1 MVRAAA
7 WIRSL
12 LTDLPLVF
20 SIGRRDL
27 QLALQF
33 QLNMARSK
41 QGFDLDS
48 TESGAADA
56 LLRMILKSL
65 ADDDVERLSALLFVS
80 TDPLGLALSAYEV
93 LTEEAHRMRFTDPY
107 ATEELLGA
115 ARILAKLLDG
125 LIYNMGKVK
134 VEKDKTVLM
143 TPLKDMLQLQCV
155 YMPQREISNLELA
168 LDISCEPVL
177 ISGEVQRISNDQW
190 FKKGEFFGEGRALE
204 KWARD
209 LITSPAMLFGVEFSS
224 YLIFLFLLSSLQ
236 SQTQYHAHH
245 TGSCRDRPEWRDSI
259 HTDQGCTAWNLPI
272 DSGRMDRIDHCN
284 THFEGWGSPQ
294 VSCEVAIR
302 S

>member
-1 MVRAAA
+1 
-7 WIRSL
+7 
-12 LTDLPLVF
+12 
-20 SIGRRDL
+20 
-27 QLALQF
+27 
-33 QLNMARSK
+33 
-41 QGFDLDS
+41 
-48 TESGAADA
+48 
-56 LLRMILKSL
+56 MILKSL

-168 LDISCEPVL
+168 LDMRCETVL
-177 ISGEVQRISNDQW
+177 SSGEVQQISNDRW
-190 FKKGEFFGEGRALE
+190 FKRGPFFGKDRPLE

-209 LITSPAMLFGVEFSS
+209 LITSPAMLFATEFSS
-224 YLIFLFLLSSLQ
+224 YLLFLFLLSSLEP
-236 SQTQYHAHH
+236 QTQHH
-245 TGSCRDRPEWRDSI
+245 TRDLCRDRPEWRDSDR
-259 HTDQGCTAWNLPI
+259 TDQGCSAWFLPV
-272 DSGRMDRIDHCN
+272 DAGRIDKIERVFFVTSPSMLTANAVGLCHS
-284 THFEGWGSPQ
+284 GGS
-294 VSCEVAIR
+294 
-302 S
+302 